1 MSTIAKKLSVLLLG
15 ILCAGALQAQT
26 VSGVVKDSSGEPVVG
41 AFVVEQG
48 TSNGVSTGIDGDFS
62 ILVKDASKAVLEVS
76 MIGLST
82 AVVPVNGRAHLD
94 VVLEEDATVL
104 EETVVVGYALSLIHI

>member
-76 MIGLST
+76 INRPEHCCRSCKRT
-82 AVVPVNGRAHLD
+82 RPAGRGPGRGRHCA
-94 VVLEEDATVL
+94 
-104 EETVVVGYALSLIHI
+104 